1 MIHASLALL
10 AAPREGGNAT
20 FIFLMQMAA
29 IFFIFYFILIRPQRK
44 EQERHRNMIDQ
55 LKKGDEVVTNG
66 GIIGTVIHTQE
77 DRLTIKTGENTRIV
91 VERGR
96 IARVVTG
103 DKPEA

>member
-1 MIHASLALL
+1 MIHATLALL

-20 FIFLMQMAA
+20 LIFLMQMAA

-44 EQERHRNMIDQ
+44 EQERHRNMIDE
-55 LKKGDEVVTNG
+55 LKKGDEVITNG
-66 GIIGTVIHTQE
+66 GIIGTVVHAQE

-96 IARVVTG
+96 IARVLTG
-103 DKPEA
+103 EKPGS